1 MEILKKNF
9 FSLKFVTGINSSSSS
24 TSSNINPNPLPTTNN
39 NHNSTTNRIRSSST
53 NSGGNNVKSV
63 VSGSGGFGNNNNNN
77 RAALISTTTKRF
89 DQKMAHV
96 IDVEV
101 NFFFRILKKYF
112 ERILKMKEKI
122 FLMKGIRPFTCKV
135 SLKFLQKL

>member
-1 MEILKKNF
+1 
-9 FSLKFVTGINSSSSS
+9 
-24 TSSNINPNPLPTTNN
+24 
-39 NHNSTTNRIRSSST
+39 ST

-96 IDVEV
+96 IDVEGLGHLPV
-101 NFFFRILKKYF
+101 KLDNPVRAWQFAIVMDSVLIL
-112 ERILKMKEKI
+112 
-122 FLMKGIRPFTCKV
+122 
-135 SLKFLQKL
+135 